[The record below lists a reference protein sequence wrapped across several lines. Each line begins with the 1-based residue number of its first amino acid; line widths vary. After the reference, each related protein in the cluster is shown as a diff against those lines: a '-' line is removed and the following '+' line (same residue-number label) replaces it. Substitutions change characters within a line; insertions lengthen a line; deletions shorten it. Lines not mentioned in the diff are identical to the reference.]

1 MTKKT
6 IRDVELKGKRILLR
20 AEFNVP
26 MKDGVIT
33 NDSRIQAELS
43 TIRYILEQG
52 AGLVIMT
59 HLGRPKGKP
68 SPEFSVEPV
77 AAHLSKLLGQPV
89 QFIPYGDPRSIQ
101 QAAKKIKPGEVA
113 LLENVRFWEGE
124 EKNDPDFSR
133 LLASLG
139 DIYVNDAFGAAHRA
153 HGSTMGVGYYLPAL
167 AGFLMEKEMIALGS
181 VVDAPKHPL
190 VVVMGG
196 SKVSDKMGV
205 IENLAAKADYMLF
218 GGAMAN
224 TLLAAQGKDM
234 GASKIESDKL
244 DIAREMMA
252 AVAKGKCKLV
262 FPVDLVVADAFAEDA
277 NHKVVDADKVPKDW
291 MALDIG
297 PATVAEWT
305 EIFNQAATI
314 IWNGPLG
321 VYEMKAF
328 AQGSSGVA
336 RAMAESGAMT
346 VVGGG
351 DAVAAAEQAGVGDRM
366 AHLSTGGGASL
377 ELLEG
382 KKLPGIQILAEKEE
396 AYVHKVRKALLAANW
411 KMYKTQEDAR
421 GFVNQL
427 EKQLVSQLLPSA
439 AAGTATP
446 PLELLICA
454 PFTALPGLKDALRSS
469 RIQLGAQNMHPQA
482 QGAYTGEISPLMLQ
496 DAGCTYVILG
506 HSERRR
512 IFDEKDAFINE
523 KVLSALNFGLTPI
536 FCFGETLEERKAGH
550 TLKVC
555 SAQLAAGL
563 AGVSAEALAAMV
575 LAYEPVWAIGT
586 GVSAKAVDAQETIRV
601 LRKWI
606 AATYDESVAR
616 SVRIL
621 YGGSVK
627 PENIVELMRQADID
641 GMLIGAASL
650 DLDSFGRIIK
660 GAYSVL

>member
-6 IRDVELKGKRILLR
+6 IRDVDLKGKRVLLR

-33 NDSRIQAELS
+33 NDARIQAELP
-43 TIRYILEQG
+43 TIRYILDKG

-59 HLGRPKGKP
+59 HLGRPKGQP

-77 AAHLSKLLGQPV
+77 AAHLSELLGRPV

-101 QAAKKIKPGEVA
+101 QAAHKIAPGEVA

-153 HGSTMGVGYYLPAL
+153 HCSTVGVGYYLPAL

-181 VVDAPKHPL
+181 VVDAPRHPL

-205 IENLAAKADYMLF
+205 IENLAAKAEYMLF

-224 TLLAAQGKDM
+224 TLLAAQGLDM
-234 GASKIESDKL
+234 GTSKIEADKL
-244 DIAREMMA
+244 DIAREMLKE
-252 AVAKGKCKLV
+252 VAKGKCKLV

-277 NHKVVDADKVPKDW
+277 HHQVVDADKVPEGW

-297 PATVAEWT
+297 PATVAQWT
-305 EIFNQAATI
+305 EIFNNAATI

-321 VYEMKAF
+321 VYEMAAF
-328 AQGSSGVA
+328 TQGSNGVA
-336 RAMAESGAMT
+336 RAMAASGAMT

-351 DAVAAAEQAGVGDRM
+351 DAVAAAEQAGVGEQM
-366 AHLSTGGGASL
+366 THLSTGGGASL

-396 AYVHKVRKALLAANW
+396 VHAPKARKPLLAANW
-411 KMYKTQEDAR
+411 KMYKTQEEAR
-421 GFVNQL
+421 TFVRQL
-427 EKQLVSQLLPSA
+427 HKQLASQLLTAGAASA
-439 AAGTATP
+439 SAS

-454 PFTALPGLKDALRSS
+454 PYTALPALNEALRSS
-469 RIQLGAQNMHPQA
+469 GVQLGAQNMHPQA
-482 QGAYTGEISPLMLQ
+482 HGAFTGEISPLMLQ
-496 DAGCTYVILG
+496 DVGCTYVILG

-512 IFDEKDAFINE
+512 IFGEQDAFINE
-523 KVLSALNFGLTPI
+523 KVLSALNYGLTPLLCI
-536 FCFGETLEERKAGH
+536 GETLAERKAGD
-550 TLKVC
+550 TKKVC
-555 SAQLAAGL
+555 FGQLAACL
-563 AGVSAEALAAMV
+563 AGVSPEAVAGMV

-586 GVSAKAVDAQETIRV
+586 GVSAKASDAQETIRAI
-601 LRKWI
+601 RKWV
-606 AATYDESVAR
+606 AATYDDQVAR
-616 SVRIL
+616 TVRIL

-627 PENIVELMRQADID
+627 PDNIEELMHQADID

-650 DLDSFGRIIK
+650 DPDSFGRIIK